1 MAAFIEQWEAD
12 GDRRAIF
19 LRCYALTTDNVLAG
33 IERGRF
39 HDPIW
44 MSRLLEHFADY
55 YFASVT
61 PDVDGS
67 SRVPQAWLAA
77 HRLAQ
82 DADTAACEALLLGV
96 NAHINN
102 DLPQATCD
110 LLSEEWPL
118 PGDRLE
124 ARHDD
129 FCGINGVIA
138 ETMHTAELEIVEPYD
153 HTLAMVDG
161 RMPPVMRAA
170 EWELQRVISGWRSEV
185 WENAL
190 ALLTAA
196 DQRWRDLIRERI
208 ERSAAR
214 RAHLFMCEIELREH
228 LITLPAHQLE
238 HMLVQHRHSGACRV
252 DAAALSPSSVGAVA
266 TN

>member
-1 MAAFIEQWEAD
+1 MATFIEQWEAE

-33 IERGRF
+33 IEGGRF
-39 HDPIW
+39 HDPLW

-61 PDVDGS
+61 SGLDGVS
-67 SRVPQAWLAA
+67 HAPQAWLTA
-77 HRLAQ
+77 HRLAHEVE
-82 DADTAACEALLLGV
+82 TAACEALLLGV

-110 LLSEEWPL
+110 LLTEEWPL
-118 PGDRLE
+118 PADQLA

-153 HTLAMVDG
+153 RALAMVDG
-161 RMPPVMRAA
+161 RLPRVMRAA

-190 ALLTAA
+190 ALLTAV
-196 DQRWRDLIRERI
+196 DDRWRRLIRERI

-214 RAHLFMCEIELREH
+214 RAHLFICEIELREH

-238 HMLVQHRHSGACRV
+238 HMLAQHTHTGPCRV
-252 DAAALSPSSVGAVA
+252 DAVPPSPSDVVAVA
-266 TN
+266 TT

>member
-1 MAAFIEQWEAD
+1 MATFIEQWEAE

-33 IERGRF
+33 IEGGRF
-39 HDPIW
+39 HDPLW

-61 PDVDGS
+61 SGLDGVS
-67 SRVPQAWLAA
+67 HAPQAWLTA
-77 HRLAQ
+77 HRLAHEVE
-82 DADTAACEALLLGV
+82 TAACEALLLGV

-110 LLSEEWPL
+110 LLAEEWPL
-118 PGDRLE
+118 PADRLA

-153 HTLAMVDG
+153 RALAMVDG
-161 RMPPVMRAA
+161 RLPRVMRAA

-196 DQRWRDLIRERI
+196 DDRWRELIRERI

-238 HMLVQHRHSGACRV
+238 HMLAQHTHTGPCRV
-252 DAAALSPSSVGAVA
+252 DAVPPSPSDVVAVA
-266 TN
+266 TT